1 MLQVVAGK
9 NRGMPDRNPNS
20 LLRKIKE
27 IAEAG
32 VPQQITRQRTTFF
45 SHKYSNKD
53 DIAAKQCRIVVPLN
67 YPMLQLIPA
76 GNDIETGNFLGF
88 IPLRNAEKAQ
98 QDPQGIFIGAP
109 SLRVIDIGAPPFREG
124 LARSS
129 KLDSTEKRGR

>member
-9 NRGMPDRNPNS
+9 NRGMPDRNPKS
-20 LLRKIKE
+20 LLRKTRE

-67 YPMLQLIPA
+67 YPMLQLIPP
-76 GNDIETGNFLGF
+76 GNDIETGNSADSAGCATPTKRNKTCKAFL
-88 IPLRNAEKAQ
+88 
-98 QDPQGIFIGAP
+98 
-109 SLRVIDIGAPPFREG
+109 
-124 LARSS
+124 
-129 KLDSTEKRGR
+129 